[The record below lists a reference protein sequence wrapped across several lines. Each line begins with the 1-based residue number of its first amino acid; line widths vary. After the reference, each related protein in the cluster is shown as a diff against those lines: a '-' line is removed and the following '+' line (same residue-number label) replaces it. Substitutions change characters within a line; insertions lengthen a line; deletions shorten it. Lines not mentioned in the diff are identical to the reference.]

1 MTDDEQAIRG
11 LVSRWHAATRDGD
24 TSTVLSLMT
33 DDALFLTP
41 GRAPMTQTEFA
52 SLAAQGAAAKPRIEI
67 DQQILELEV
76 FGEWAF
82 MRSQLA
88 VSVTPAGSASPMRR
102 SGQTLTIFKKQGDR
116 WLLFRDANLLAPAVA
131 AMNHGE
137 VPT

>member
-1 MTDDEQAIRG
+1 MNDDDEQAIRG

-24 TSTVLSLMT
+24 TATVLSLMT

-41 GRAPMTQTEFA
+41 GRAPMTKTEFA

-76 FGEWAF
+76 SGERAF
-82 MRSQLA
+82 MRSQLE

-116 WLLFRDANLLAPAVA
+116 WLLFRDANLLAPA
-131 AMNHGE
+131 GE
-137 VPT
+137 V